1 MGTQDGCGARCPVPR
16 AAGIARPGRAAALLR
31 RRGFG
36 RDGGLLRTGRG
47 AAHPAASR
55 RHGGD
60 GGRAGRRAPGTR
72 SPALVAS
79 GSPVHRAG
87 SSTGAHGSRVG
98 ADSRPADAAGRG
110 NRRRGGVAGAA
121 RRGGRAVVDGDL
133 LRGRRG
139 RSIRPIAAVIRSLAT
154 AFAFATVMP
163 VPRTGNAAM
172 GRGAMTALPVV
183 GAALGALAAAV
194 AWCGALVFGPS
205 SPLPGLLGVAA
216 LLLATRGLHIDGVA
230 DTADGL
236 GCYGSPQRA
245 LTVMRDG
252 STGPFGVAA
261 VVLVITLQ
269 GLAFS
274 ALGAAAIVV
283 AVVAGR
289 VTAVLACR
297 RSVPAGDGSAVGAR
311 GAGTQTAPVVAAWLA
326 VLLGASLVAGPRPW
340 QGPVAVLLAV
350 CCGAA
355 LVAHCVRRFGGITGD
370 VLGAAIE
377 LTTTVSAVALAALIR
392 F

>member
-1 MGTQDGCGARCPVPR
+1 MGTQDGRGARCPLPR
-16 AAGIARPGRAAALLR
+16 AAGIAGPGRAAALLR

-205 SPLPGLLGVAA
+205 SPLPGLLAVAA

-236 GCYGSPQRA
+236 GCYGPPQRA
-245 LTVMRDG
+245 LAVMRDG

-261 VVLVITLQ
+261 VVLAILLQ
-269 GLAFS
+269 GVAFS
-274 ALGAAAIVV
+274 AFRPVGV
-283 AVVAGR
+283 AVAVFAGR

-297 RSVPAGDGSAVGAR
+297 RSVPAADGSTLGAR
-311 GAGTQTAPVVAAWLA
+311 VAGSQPAPVIAAWVI
-326 VLLGASLVAGPRPW
+326 VLLAAAVTAGRQPW
-340 QGPVAVLLAV
+340 QGPVAVLVGLG
-350 CCGAA
+350 CGAA
-355 LVAHCVRRFGGITGD
+355 LTGHCVRRFRG
-370 VLGAAIE
+370 
-377 LTTTVSAVALAALIR
+377 
-392 F
+392 